1 MSNTLKLYSIFCCLF
16 LNQVSAIR
24 LFAARDDGMEK
35 NIAKFW
41 KETRAQLDLVP
52 IDAKVSSIAD
62 AIPYH
67 TYKITLQSLGR
78 VKIVALLALPIQ
90 GEEKAVKPWPVIISS
105 PGYGGKQQSVMLSEC
120 QRGYAILQVFP
131 RGQGESESYYKIPG
145 DKLTGQLA
153 NPDSNYYRGAY
164 TDVMRVIDYVFTRKD
179 LDSKRI
185 ALVGTSQ
192 GGGISLAV
200 GGLDGRVKTVVAHV
214 PFLSN
219 FELAAKIDG
228 SLVKQLLDKAGKNNA
243 NSFATL
249 AYFDPLYLVKNLRV
263 PTLVSAGGEDTTCPQ
278 ATIKSVYNNLPGKK
292 ELKFY
297 PNLKHTSCLDFYTQG
312 WSWLSKNL

>member
-1 MSNTLKLYSIFCCLF
+1 MKLLFILCSLF
-16 LNQVSAIR
+16 LNQVSATR
-24 LFAARDDGMEK
+24 VVASQDDELEQ

-41 KETRAQLDLVP
+41 KETRVQLDLVP
-52 IDAKVSSIAD
+52 LDAKVSPIAE
-62 AIPYH
+62 ALPYH
-67 TYKITLQSLGR
+67 TYKITLQSLGN

-90 GEEKAVKPWPVIISS
+90 GEEVRKTPWPVIISP

-179 LDSKRI
+179 LDNKRI
-185 ALVGTSQ
+185 ALSGTSQ
-192 GGGISLAV
+192 GGGISLVV
-200 GGLDGRVKTVVAHV
+200 GSLDRRIKTVVAHV
-214 PFLSN
+214 PFLCN
-219 FELAAKIDG
+219 FELAAKTDG
-228 SLVKQLLDKAGKNNA
+228 SLVKQLLDKAGKNNT
-243 NSFATL
+243 NSLATL
-249 AYFDPLYLVKNLRV
+249 AYFDPLHLVKNLLV
-263 PTLVSAGGEDTTCPQ
+263 PTLISAGGMDTTCPQ
-278 ATIKSVYNNLPGKK
+278 ATIRSVYAQLPGKK

-297 PNLKHTSCLDFYTQG
+297 PNLRHTTCLDFYNQG
-312 WSWLSKNL
+312 WTWLSHNL